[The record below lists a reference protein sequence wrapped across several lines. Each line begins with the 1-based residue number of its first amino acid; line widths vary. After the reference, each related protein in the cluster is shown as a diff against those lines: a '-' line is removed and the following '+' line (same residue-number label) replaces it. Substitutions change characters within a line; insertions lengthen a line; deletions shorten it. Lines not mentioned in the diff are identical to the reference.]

1 MRSESRWP
9 TSRAPFSLANS
20 TNEPSGLPLN
30 VERVCEW
37 TWMCSMGDIHASNTG
52 YGEIAEAFLA
62 VLDD

>member
-1 MRSESRWP
+1 M
-9 TSRAPFSLANS
+9 
-20 TNEPSGLPLN
+20 N

-37 TWMCSMGDIHASNTG
+37 TWMCSMGDIHANDTG